1 MFTNLTDRVRNRNVT
16 TYATQQL
23 RKQTTTCQKN
33 AGRKTKGNKRA
44 FVVSFHFYVQ
54 KIQKTV
60 FSKYYFYYLHTHS
73 EKINLVLKCKEII
86 PGEKRSDSTGR
97 CYGGS
102 LWGAGHVLFP
112 DQAVSTRLATL
123 YL

>member
-1 MFTNLTDRVRNRNVT
+1 MFKK
-16 TYATQQL
+16 Y
-23 RKQTTTCQKN
+23 RKP
-33 AGRKTKGNKRA
+33 
-44 FVVSFHFYVQ
+44 VL
-54 KIQKTV
+54 
-60 FSKYYFYYLHTHS
+60 SKYDFYYLHTHS

-112 DQAVSTRLATL
+112 DQAVSTRLATSHL
-123 YL
+123 